1 MSKSNYVIG
10 LRAIEQLITNKNSEI
25 KIIFAE
31 YQSENKRLQSII
43 KSANTMGIVVN
54 QQIDQGWVKFA
65 GIPCIKGSLLK

>member
-43 KSANTMGIVVN
+43 KSANTMGIVVKPAN
-54 QQIDQGWVKFA
+54 RSRLGQICGD
-65 GIPCIKGSLLK
+65 SLH